1 MKPLVSAAIAESLPA
16 AIWVTRDSP
25 VTWTGTS
32 LLVVVPLPSWPEPF
46 WPHAQTVPSERNARM
61 NRPRLRSG

>member
-32 LLVVVPLPSWPEPF
+32 LLVVVPLPSSPRPLS
-46 WPHAQTVPSERNARM
+46 PKAHTLPSEVRAR
-61 NRPRLRSG
+61 L